1 MRDILDLHTHTIVSG
16 HAYNTINEMVAAA
29 QRKGLELLGVTEHA
43 PKMPGSCN
51 SIYFANFRVLPRKR
65 DGLTVLYGAELNIL
79 DYEGHVDLSE
89 EMLRELDLV
98 IASLHIPCIQPG
110 TKEENTRAYLKAMEN
125 PYLNIV
131 GHPDDVR
138 YPVEYRPIVECA
150 KEHGI
155 LLEVNNSSLKPESFR
170 GDPRE
175 AYREMLSLCREYQQ
189 PIVMG
194 SDAHVDI
201 SVGVHAEAQKLL
213 EEVGFPEE
221 LIVNTSVDKIK
232 SYLNYFKEKM

>member
-232 SYLNYFKEKM
+232 SYLNYFKEKR